1 MTVTERRIDIL
12 VVDDDEIDRES
23 VRRLLGPNFRMSE
36 ASSAGEALSAI
47 AAAPPDCI
55 LLDYRLP
62 DMDGI
67 EMLPDITQRSIP
79 VIILTGV
86 ESSEIIVRSMQ
97 RGAQDYLV
105 KNQLTPIAL
114 EHAISSAIERTRLQ
128 EDIKEKNRQLRE
140 LASALAVAEQRERR
154 RISHILHD
162 GVQQMLYG
170 IQMRSQML
178 KSDLEAEP
186 GQVLHLQAIQ
196 SLVQQAILTT
206 RSLAVELSPLMLYSD
221 GLAAALEWLA
231 VHMQETYNLHVDL
244 DLQADFHGSE
254 DIRYLLFQLVRE
266 LLFNVV
272 KHAGVNDAQ
281 LCLSTQ
287 DGCLSISVTDT
298 GRGFSPEAY
307 AQAENS
313 NGGFGLY
320 SARERLAL
328 FGGELEIITQ
338 PGAGVRATILAPK
351 NPEMPTR
358 RKSRDTHDL

>member
-1 MTVTERRIDIL
+1 MEQPIDIL

-23 VRRLLGPNFRMSE
+23 VRRLLGPAYRVSE
-36 ASSAGEALSAI
+36 ASSADEALQAVD
-47 AAAPPDCI
+47 AARPDCI

-62 DMDGI
+62 GMDGI
-67 EMLPDITQRSIP
+67 ELLPDITRHSIP

-86 ESSEIIVRSMQ
+86 ESSEIIVRAMQ

-105 KNQLTPIAL
+105 KSQITAVAL
-114 EHAISSAIERTRLQ
+114 EHAISSAIERTRMQ

-178 KSDLEAEP
+178 KSDVEM
-186 GQVLHLQAIQ
+186 QTSQMMHVQAMQ
-196 SLVQQAILTT
+196 SLVQEAILTT
-206 RSLAVELSPLMLYSD
+206 RSLTVELSPLMLYTD

-231 VHMQETYNLHVDL
+231 VHMQETYNLHVEL
-244 DLQADFHGSE
+244 DLQTDFHGSE
-254 DIRYLLFQLVRE
+254 DVLYLLFQLARE

-272 KHAGVNDAQ
+272 KHAGVDEAQ

-287 DGCLSISVTDT
+287 DDYLSISVIDE
-298 GRGFSPEAY
+298 GRGFS
-307 AQAENS
+307 QAACSRGDKS

-320 SARERLAL
+320 NARERLTL
-328 FGGELEIITQ
+328 YGGKLEIVTQ
-338 PGAGVRATILAPK
+338 PGDGVRATILAPK
-351 NPEMPTR
+351 NPEMSLQPFPQHN
-358 RKSRDTHDL
+358 HDL